1 MTAQFILLQ
10 KCGLYLK
17 NKVIIL
23 RNLIFQKLR
32 AKKYQKAP
40 EYGITQNKRSPRLII
55 SLTTFKVRINEVHH
69 TIITILNQSIKADE
83 IVLWLA
89 EEEFVNK
96 EKDLPQKLIELKQY
110 GLSIKF
116 CKRNIKSY
124 KKIIPSLTEYPD
136 DIIVLA
142 DDDLYFS
149 KNWLELLYNSYL
161 KNPEAIHCHR
171 VHKVC
176 FDDNNKILPY
186 EKWQRAVTV
195 QENNE
200 IYLFTTGAGVLIPHP
215 NKDMFFKDIQNENL
229 FMKLAPEGD
238 DLWLW
243 AMALLNNTE
252 ICIVP
257 ENITEL
263 IYVNPARDFGITS
276 GLTLYKSNKNGGNDR
291 QLNAILKHYP
301 ELKKIM
307 TEKRSKND

>member
-1 MTAQFILLQ
+1 MIVQFSLLK

-17 NKVIIL
+17 NKVILL

-32 AKKYQKAP
+32 ARKYQKVP
-40 EYGITQNKRSPRLII
+40 EYGITLNKRVPRLVI
-55 SLTTFKVRINEVHH
+55 SLTSFKDRINEVHK
-69 TIITILNQSIKADE
+69 TIITLLNQSIKADE

-96 EKDLPQKLIELKQY
+96 EKELPQKLIELKPY

-116 CKRNIKSY
+116 RKRNIKSY
-124 KKIIPSLTEYPD
+124 KKIMPAITEYPD

-142 DDDLYFS
+142 DDDLYY
-149 KNWLELLYNSYL
+149 KTNWLELLYNSYL
-161 KNPEAIHCHR
+161 KNSEAIHCHR
-171 VHKVC
+171 AHKVC
-176 FDDNNKILPY
+176 FDENNKILPY

-195 QENNE
+195 QMNNE

-215 NKDMFFKDIQNENL
+215 GKDMFFQDILNENL
-229 FMKLAPEGD
+229 FMELAPEGD

-243 AMALLNNTE
+243 VMALLNNTE
-252 ICIVP
+252 ICIIP
-257 ENITEL
+257 QNITEL

-276 GLTLYKSNKNGGNDR
+276 GLTLYKSNKNGGNDL

-301 ELKKIM
+301 ELEKIM